1 MAETVRG
8 LKNSAT
14 IRRINCT
21 PSAFLDS
28 LHRRWWQFN
37 YPCASLCC
45 AWPSRAEADGAA
57 HPCLHSGRR
66 RRRGSK
72 RRAWTPSLAVWLGWM
87 QTSGRSHQRQTTLH
101 RPLHQARYGQA
112 EVSSSGTGA
121 IRTPIL
127 RGQQP
132 VERRKRTV
140 WKPARQ
146 NVTAQIQPIRMVGK
160 DHGCLV

>member
-1 MAETVRG
+1 MRG
-8 LKNSAT
+8 LKTGAT
-14 IRRINCT
+14 NRRMSFT

-87 QTSGRSHQRQTTLH
+87 QTSGRSHQRQMTFH
-101 RPLHQARYGQA
+101 RPLHKARYGQGRRVKRRNWCHPPA
-112 EVSSSGTGA
+112 SSVRAAAS
-121 IRTPIL
+121 RTPETH
-127 RGQQP
+127 GA
-132 VERRKRTV
+132 ETCASKCHGTD
-140 WKPARQ
+140 
-146 NVTAQIQPIRMVGK
+146 TAHP
-160 DHGCLV
+160 HGW